1 MKNKLFM
8 IGQKKLEIGLSGFL
22 IIVGFFAVK
31 LFNEFIYNEIIQRK
45 QGIIVL
51 AIGAAFVITTFGLSV
66 FTEKV
71 INNKAVFVYGWLF
84 IIFVIILGTVLYSPA
99 VLALALAGIMFY
111 SFIGSEAQV
120 LRSMEENFGLSR
132 ILLTSISIPLF
143 FLSFIYADFF
153 NINPIQTGAIF
164 LVESIFALLVSYN
177 MKRHGAAVIM
187 ENPPIFLGV
196 FFMAISLIIFYVS
209 GGLTEI
215 IESNINAQSFW
226 RFNDKRLIGI
236 MFVVPFYFAGAMIV
250 YLSIENKII
259 KLAEKFGLID
269 SGGKLNSPK
278 HDNHSKVENN

>member
-84 IIFVIILGTVLYSPA
+84 IILVIILGTVLYSPA

-132 ILLTSISIPLF
+132 ILLTAISFPLSALLF
-143 FLSFIYADFF
+143 FSGLINIDPVHAIIIFI
-153 NINPIQTGAIF
+153 
-164 LVESIFALLVSYN
+164 VESIFALMISYHI
-177 MKRHGAAVIM
+177 KKYQAAVIM
-187 ENPPIFLGV
+187 NNPPILLGV
-196 FFMAISLIIFYVS
+196 FFMIMALIFFYA
-209 GGLTEI
+209 GENYLTV
-215 IESNINAQSFW
+215 
-226 RFNDKRLIGI
+226 DKQFLDQFEGEKFTIM
-236 MFVVPFYFAGAMIV
+236 MFVVPFYFVGAMVV
-250 YLSIENKII
+250 YLAIEDKIL
-259 KLAEKFGLID
+259 KMKERESSNNGL
-269 SGGKLNSPK
+269 K
-278 HDNHSKVENN
+278 